1 MVGRCGVATL
11 VGVLTIEYPPAEL
24 SIAPNWVISLSDQY
38 NIDMTKEHYYMGSL
52 AYATGSHRLQLGYGR
67 TRAGINC
74 SGGVCRYMPE
84 TKGIYLSYN
93 GSF

>member
-1 MVGRCGVATL
+1 
-11 VGVLTIEYPPAEL
+11 
-24 SIAPNWVISLSDQY
+24 
-38 NIDMTKEHYYMGSL
+38 MGSL
-52 AYATGSHRLQLGYGR
+52 TYAKGNHRLQLGYGR

>member
-1 MVGRCGVATL
+1 
-11 VGVLTIEYPPAEL
+11 
-24 SIAPNWVISLSDQY
+24 
-38 NIDMTKEHYYMGSL
+38 MGSL

-67 TRAGINC
+67 TRAGVNC

>member
-1 MVGRCGVATL
+1 MYSRQAEGSWLFGL
-11 VGVLTIEYPPAEL
+11 AEL
-24 SIAPNWVISLSDQY
+24 SVAPNWMISLSDQY

-52 AYATGSHRLQLGYGR
+52 TYAKGNHRLQLGYGR